1 LEAVGVEGPES
12 KNTFWWDGSQE
23 QMSQNGPYLSQKGPK
38 SGTLHVPDWR
48 YPLTGNRSLRGIP
61 MSRRSFSLIV
71 AASLVMSALTT
82 ACGRSDVAT
91 GPSDIPQAML
101 ENQGSNNLEN
111 QGSNN

>member
-1 LEAVGVEGPES
+1 
-12 KNTFWWDGSQE
+12 
-23 QMSQNGPYLSQKGPK
+23 
-38 SGTLHVPDWR
+38 
-48 YPLTGNRSLRGIP
+48 

-82 ACGRSDVAT
+82 ACGRSDAAT

-101 ENQGSNNLEN
+101 ENQSSNNLEN

>member
-1 LEAVGVEGPES
+1 
-12 KNTFWWDGSQE
+12 
-23 QMSQNGPYLSQKGPK
+23 
-38 SGTLHVPDWR
+38 
-48 YPLTGNRSLRGIP
+48 

-82 ACGRSDVAT
+82 ACGRSDMT